1 MRGIKIMLKKT
12 LILAVIA
19 ITAACGGST
28 TSNTAKP
35 AEEKPTTVGSILTE
49 YKNSKDATVK
59 KYTGKTMTIG
69 GVAKSPPILPTGKD
83 DDGVLV
89 IGERGGEMSMTC
101 FFKDKDKDA
110 FSKITADQAVILK
123 GTFDDSISTAL
134 KDCTIVKSE

>member
-1 MRGIKIMLKKT
+1 MLKKL
-12 LILAVIA
+12 LIVAALVLP
-19 ITAACGGST
+19 AACGGST

-69 GVAKSPPILPTGKD
+69 GVAKGDPILPKGND
-83 DDGVLV
+83 DSGVLV
-89 IGERGGEMSMTC
+89 IGERGGDPFMTMTC
-101 FFKDKDKDA
+101 YFGNKDRDA
-110 FSKITADQAVILK
+110 FSKITTDQAVILK

-134 KDCTIVKSE
+134 RDCTIVKSE